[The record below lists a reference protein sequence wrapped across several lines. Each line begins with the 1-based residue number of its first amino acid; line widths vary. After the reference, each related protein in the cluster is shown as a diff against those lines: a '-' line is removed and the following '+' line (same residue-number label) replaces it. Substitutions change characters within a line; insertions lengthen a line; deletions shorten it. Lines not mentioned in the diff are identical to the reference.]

1 MGPDLNVVTG
11 SSGCQKAQRMV
22 QRLSKASAY
31 CLRPGRLSKVANIHK
46 TSTKS
51 FFSLTSRWCKMNM
64 DMKFP
69 PRPKSET
76 EGISQPSTMYLKL
89 ISELV
94 HTAYFQFPDC
104 CIGRCHR
111 LRRAEGFVE
120 KVRPAALWS
129 TQGPSKAYS
138 KRNFGQEEKRAL
150 MLLLAYQIASP

>member
-1 MGPDLNVVTG
+1 MER
-11 SSGCQKAQRMV
+11 SR
-22 QRLSKASAY
+22 
-31 CLRPGRLSKVANIHK
+31 RLSKVANIHK

-111 LRRAEGFVE
+111 LRRGGFRRESQTGGTLKHARPFESLFKARLWPGRE
-120 KVRPAALWS
+120 KGADAAPCLS
-129 TQGPSKAYS
+129 NCISINATTETHKKG
-138 KRNFGQEEKRAL
+138 
-150 MLLLAYQIASP
+150 LLTGNSNPTAG